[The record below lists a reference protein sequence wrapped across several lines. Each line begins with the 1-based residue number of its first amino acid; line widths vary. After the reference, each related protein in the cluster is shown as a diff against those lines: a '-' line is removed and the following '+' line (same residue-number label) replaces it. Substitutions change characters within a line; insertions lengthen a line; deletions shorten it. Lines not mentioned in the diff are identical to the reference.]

1 MILLVSLSLI
11 PIKISQIRSISKF
24 FLLLFLTVAVPRT
37 APARALL
44 PSLQPTVSSACNSGG
59 SSSSVVGR
67 TREASFFTPTS
78 PTVQILR
85 CGSDNKLDVTAVE
98 DKQRQTKNKMSR
110 IRDAIFPIY
119 GEEKK
124 KFFLLG
130 SIKFFI
136 VLALVLSRDTKD
148 TLIVTQCGAEAIAF
162 LKVRFLHGM
171 LLLFEI
177 SSFLSLT

>member
-11 PIKISQIRSISKF
+11 PIKFSQIRSISKF

-44 PSLQPTVSSACNSGG
+44 PSLQSTVSSACNS
-59 SSSSVVGR
+59 SSDSGVPER
-67 TREASFFTPTS
+67 TKKASFFTPTS
-78 PTVQILR
+78 PTVHRLR
-85 CGSDNKLDVTAVE
+85 CGSDSKLDATAVD
-98 DKQRQTKNKMSR
+98 DKQHQTKRRMSR

-130 SIKFFI
+130 SIKFFV

-162 LKVRFLHGM
+162 LKVRGVHGGYF
-171 LLLFEI
+171 LFEI
-177 SSFLSLT
+177 TTFLSLN